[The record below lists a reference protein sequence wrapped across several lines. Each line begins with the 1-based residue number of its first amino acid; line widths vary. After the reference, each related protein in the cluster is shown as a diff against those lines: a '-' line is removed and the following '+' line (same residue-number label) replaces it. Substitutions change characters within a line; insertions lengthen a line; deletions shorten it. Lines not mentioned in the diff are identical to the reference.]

1 MAYIG
6 QAPANKPVEGSDI
19 SSTIITGQTALSTA
33 PADTDEFLI
42 SDAGVLKRLDASLI
56 GGGGKINQV
65 VQTVNS
71 TTSQMSSSSF
81 ADVSGMSV
89 TITPSASDSKIFITL
104 SLYAG
109 QNGNSVAFFK
119 LLRGSTVIGSGAD
132 SGSRVGCNFS
142 FGVDGGDGHSHVHS
156 NSYNYL
162 DTPNTTSATTYKIQG
177 ASYNNATLTFNK
189 TPNDSDHT
197 TSARCTSVMTAIEV
211 LA

>member
-81 ADVSGMSV
+81 ADITGMSV
-89 TITPSASDSKIFITL
+89 AITPSASDSKILINV

-119 LLRGSTVIGSGAD
+119 LLRGSTVIGSASD
-132 SGSRVGCNFS
+132 DGSRVGCNFS

-156 NSYNYL
+156 NSYSYL
-162 DTPNTTSATTYKIQG
+162 DSPSTTSATTYKLQG
-177 ASYNNATLTFNK
+177 ASYNNATLTFNR
-189 TPNDSDHT
+189 TPNDADHT
-197 TSARCTSVMTAIEV
+197 TTARCTSVMTAIEV